1 MTPVASRAARILL
14 LCGLTSIGIYGGFA
28 CDDLP
33 PPASPTGATSST
45 GTGGSDAHPGLI
57 YEGDANDAAYAAITA
72 KDGPEN
78 PATYAIFDAPAEGAV
93 YTVSSTPTFTW
104 HMNAQPGPGAR
115 NEGGDFLLH
124 GAPPAHR
131 ASLGPLLDLF
141 GCERDAA
148 AEGSSVNGLGY
159 LLLFS
164 SEKDAKLLRV
174 FTTKTSYAPDPA
186 AMEIMKGIGTVQ
198 VWILTGLFKN
208 DALTAD
214 GGPFRGPWTAFE
226 ITQ

>member
-1 MTPVASRAARILL
+1 MNHVASRVARLAL
-14 LCGLTSIGIYGGFA
+14 LCGLVSVGIYGAA
-28 CDDLP
+28 CGDLETMGSAT
-33 PPASPTGATSST
+33 ASSST
-45 GTGGSDAHPGLI
+45 GAPDPHPGLI

-72 KDGPEN
+72 MDGPVN
-78 PATYAIFDAPAEGAV
+78 PTTYAIFDSPAEGAV
-93 YTVSSTPTFTW
+93 YPVTAAPTFTW
-104 HMNAQPGPGAR
+104 HMNAQPGAGAR
-115 NEGGDFLLH
+115 NDSGELLLP
-124 GAPPAHR
+124 GAAPAHPV
-131 ASLGPLLDLF
+131 SLGPLLDLF
-141 GCERDAA
+141 GGERVAA
-148 AEGSSVNGLGY
+148 AGNPVNGLGY

-186 AMEIMKGIGTVQ
+186 AMQIMKGLGTIQ

-226 ITQ
+226 ITK

>member
-1 MTPVASRAARILL
+1 MSHLAFRIARILL
-14 LCGLTSIGIYGGFA
+14 LCGLASVGIHGAACGDLETMGG
-28 CDDLP
+28 P
-33 PPASPTGATSST
+33 TASSST
-45 GTGGSDAHPGLI
+45 GAPDAHPGLI
-57 YEGDANDAAYAAITA
+57 YEGDANDAAYAALTA

-78 PATYAIFDAPAEGAV
+78 PTTYAIFDAPAEGAV
-93 YTVSSTPTFTW
+93 YPVTATPTFTW

-115 NEGGDFLLH
+115 NDGVDFLLH
-124 GAPPAHR
+124 GAPPARH
-131 ASLGPLLDLF
+131 AALGPLLDLF
-141 GCERDAA
+141 GGERVAA
-148 AEGSSVNGLGY
+148 AAGNPVNGLGY

-174 FTTKTSYAPDPA
+174 FTTKTSYAPDAA
-186 AMEIMKGIGTVQ
+186 AMEIMKGVGTVQ

-226 ITQ
+226 ITK